1 MNSHEG
7 VGATH
12 GGTAP
17 SIFLRGISKA
27 FGETIALSDVS
38 LDLRAGEV
46 HALLGENGAG
56 KTTLM
61 KILYGLT
68 QPDTGLIEADGVQ
81 LTINSPRDARAAG
94 IGMVTQHFSLVKN
107 MTVVENIA
115 LASAST
121 FSLDLGVVRKEI
133 NAASERFGLEVS
145 PDAVIST
152 LPVALQQRVEILKAL
167 MSGCSYLILDEPTAV
182 LGPQDIDSLLD
193 VIKRLRSESGIGVV
207 LISHKMAEIEQVA
220 DRVSVLR
227 RGKVVSSS
235 SVSGISTQ
243 ELIGLMMGTDEVAV
257 AQRRPSK
264 QLVGN
269 PILALNGVGVN
280 IEMGGLSE
288 VSLDVRPGEIVGIAG
303 VSGNGQAELVR
314 VLSGTLAIDK
324 GSIVVEGN
332 TLGKN
337 SPQSLMRA
345 GVGMLG
351 EDRHASAV
359 HALQVMENL
368 VLDCIDSFAT
378 RFQLK
383 QKEILQHCESA
394 IAQFEIKTT
403 PKQALGT
410 LSGGNMQKV
419 LLARLFSRK
428 PKVAIISQP
437 TRGLDV
443 MATRYVRS
451 LIMKA
456 STEGTAVLLVS
467 EDLDEVLE
475 LADRVAVM
483 YRGAVIGI
491 VDGSTATRETIGQLM
506 AGITK

>member
-1 MNSHEG
+1 M
-7 VGATH
+7 
-12 GGTAP
+12 
-17 SIFLRGISKA
+17 
-27 FGETIALSDVS
+27 
-38 LDLRAGEV
+38 
-46 HALLGENGAG
+46 
-56 KTTLM
+56 
-61 KILYGLT
+61 
-68 QPDTGLIEADGVQ
+68 
-81 LTINSPRDARAAG
+81 
-94 IGMVTQHFSLVKN
+94 
-107 MTVVENIA
+107 
-115 LASAST
+115 
-121 FSLDLGVVRKEI
+121 
-133 NAASERFGLEVS
+133 
-145 PDAVIST
+145 
-152 LPVALQQRVEILKAL
+152 
-167 MSGCSYLILDEPTAV
+167 
-182 LGPQDIDSLLD
+182 
-193 VIKRLRSESGIGVV
+193 

-257 AQRRPSK
+257 AQRRTSK

-288 VSLDVRPGEIVGIAG
+288 VSLDVHPGEIVGIAG

-383 QKEILQHCESA
+383 QKR
-394 IAQFEIKTT
+394 F
-403 PKQALGT
+403 
-410 LSGGNMQKV
+410 
-419 LLARLFSRK
+419 F
-428 PKVAIISQP
+428 
-437 TRGLDV
+437 
-443 MATRYVRS
+443 
-451 LIMKA
+451 
-456 STEGTAVLLVS
+456 
-467 EDLDEVLE
+467 
-475 LADRVAVM
+475 
-483 YRGAVIGI
+483 
-491 VDGSTATRETIGQLM
+491 STANPPSLSLRSKQRPN
-506 AGITK
+506 KR

>member
-1 MNSHEG
+1 MMNSQEG
-7 VGATH
+7 AGVVIH
-12 GGTAP
+12 GTAP
-17 SIFLRGISKA
+17 SIFLRNISKA

-38 LDLRAGEV
+38 LDLRVGEV

-68 QPDTGLIEADGVQ
+68 QPDTGLIEAGGVA

-115 LASAST
+115 LASANT
-121 FSLDLGVVRKEI
+121 FSLDLASVRKEI
-133 NAASERFGLEVS
+133 NAASAKFGLEVS
-145 PDAVIST
+145 PDAVISS

-167 MSGCSYLILDEPTAV
+167 MSGCRYLILDEPTAV
-182 LGPQDIDSLLD
+182 LGPQDIDSLLE
-193 VIKRLRSESGIGVV
+193 VIKKLRSESGIGIV

-227 RGKVVSSS
+227 RGKVVSNSK
-235 SVSGISTQ
+235 VSGMSSQ
-243 ELIGLMMGTDEVAV
+243 ELIGLMMGNDEVAV
-257 AQRRPSK
+257 AQRRPTQ
-264 QLVGN
+264 QLFGD
-269 PILALNGVGVN
+269 PILALKGISVTT
-280 IEMGGLSE
+280 ES
-288 VSLDVRPGEIVGIAG
+288 GEIVGVAG

-314 VLSGTLAIDK
+314 VLSGTLALDK
-324 GSIVVEGN
+324 GSVVIEGN
-332 TLGKN
+332 TLGQTT
-337 SPQSLMRA
+337 PQSLMRA

-368 VLDCIDSFAT
+368 VLDCIDNFAT
-378 RFQLK
+378 KFQLK
-383 QKEILQHCESA
+383 QKEILEHCESA
-394 IAQFEIKTT
+394 ITQFEIKTT
-403 PKQALGT
+403 PKQPLGT

-451 LIMKA
+451 LIMQA

-483 YRGAVIGI
+483 YRGAIIGI
-491 VDGSTATRETIGQLM
+491 VDGSTATRETLGQLM
-506 AGITK
+506 AGIKQ

>member
-1 MNSHEG
+1 
-7 VGATH
+7 
-12 GGTAP
+12 
-17 SIFLRGISKA
+17 
-27 FGETIALSDVS
+27 
-38 LDLRAGEV
+38 
-46 HALLGENGAG
+46 
-56 KTTLM
+56 
-61 KILYGLT
+61 
-68 QPDTGLIEADGVQ
+68 
-81 LTINSPRDARAAG
+81 
-94 IGMVTQHFSLVKN
+94 

-121 FSLDLGVVRKEI
+121 FSLDLGVVRNEI
-133 NAASERFGLEVS
+133 KAASERFGLEVS

-324 GSIVVEGN
+324 GIIVVEGN

-345 GVGMLG
+345 VGEHEKHHDEPPDEG
-351 EDRHASAV
+351 TDGASPV
-359 HALQVMENL
+359 
-368 VLDCIDSFAT
+368 
-378 RFQLK
+378 
-383 QKEILQHCESA
+383 
-394 IAQFEIKTT
+394 
-403 PKQALGT
+403 
-410 LSGGNMQKV
+410 
-419 LLARLFSRK
+419 
-428 PKVAIISQP
+428 
-437 TRGLDV
+437 RGL
-443 MATRYVRS
+443 
-451 LIMKA
+451 
-456 STEGTAVLLVS
+456 
-467 EDLDEVLE
+467 
-475 LADRVAVM
+475 
-483 YRGAVIGI
+483 
-491 VDGSTATRETIGQLM
+491 
-506 AGITK
+506 

>member
-1 MNSHEG
+1 
-7 VGATH
+7 
-12 GGTAP
+12 
-17 SIFLRGISKA
+17 
-27 FGETIALSDVS
+27 
-38 LDLRAGEV
+38 
-46 HALLGENGAG
+46 
-56 KTTLM
+56 
-61 KILYGLT
+61 
-68 QPDTGLIEADGVQ
+68 
-81 LTINSPRDARAAG
+81 
-94 IGMVTQHFSLVKN
+94 
-107 MTVVENIA
+107 
-115 LASAST
+115 
-121 FSLDLGVVRKEI
+121 
-133 NAASERFGLEVS
+133 
-145 PDAVIST
+145 
-152 LPVALQQRVEILKAL
+152 
-167 MSGCSYLILDEPTAV
+167 
-182 LGPQDIDSLLD
+182 
-193 VIKRLRSESGIGVV
+193 
-207 LISHKMAEIEQVA
+207 MAEIEQVA

-235 SVSGISTQ
+235 SVSGVSTQ

-257 AQRRPSK
+257 AQQHPSK
-264 QLVGN
+264 QIVGN